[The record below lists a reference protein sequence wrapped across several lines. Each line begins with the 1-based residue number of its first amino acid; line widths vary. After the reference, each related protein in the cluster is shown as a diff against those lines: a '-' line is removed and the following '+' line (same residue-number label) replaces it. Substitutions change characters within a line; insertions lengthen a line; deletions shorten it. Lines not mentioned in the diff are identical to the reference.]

1 MKLFYSPAS
10 PFARK
15 VLVAAHETGAISR
28 LETELA
34 AVTPV
39 APNADI
45 GAANSLGKIPTL
57 VLDDGTGLFDSRV
70 ICEYLCSL
78 AGDTALFPTSGDAR
92 WQALR
97 LQSLGD
103 GICDTA
109 VGLRYELALRPE
121 GQRWAEWIEKQRER
135 LNRTFTQ
142 LENEIAGQVGT
153 MTIGSAAVACALAY
167 IDFRMPELE
176 WRSGRPALTSWHE
189 TISARPSMVATVP
202 EG

>member
-1 MKLFYSPAS
+1 MKLFFSPAS

-15 VLVAAHETGAISR
+15 VLVAAHESGTVSR
-28 LETELA
+28 IETELA

-45 GAANSLGKIPTL
+45 GATNSLGKIPTL

-78 AGDTALFPTSGDAR
+78 AGDTTLFPASGDAR

-97 LQSLGD
+97 LQALGD

-121 GQRWAEWIEKQRER
+121 ELRWGDWIEKQRDR
-135 LNRTFTQ
+135 LNRTFDQ
-142 LENEIAGQVGT
+142 LEGELAGQAETV
-153 MTIGSAAVACALAY
+153 TIGSIAVACALAY
-167 IDFRMPELE
+167 IEFRMPDLD
-176 WRSGRPALTSWHE
+176 WRSGRPELTSWYDS
-189 TISARPSMVATVP
+189 ISTRPSMMATAP